1 MTTEPVPPTPSRAD
15 ALGQLRRE
23 RWFAQNAG
31 ETARVAQIDRQI
43 ARLSAAGTATSPTRE
58 TTSAA
63 PAAKETAAAPTTAKK
78 TAARQQT
85 ARTNPKGTRRVRT
98 AR

>member
-1 MTTEPVPPTPSRAD
+1 MSPEPIPPTPSRAD

-43 ARLSAAGTATSPTRE
+43 AQLSAAGTATPPTR
-58 TTSAA
+58 
-63 PAAKETAAAPTTAKK
+63 ETAAAPTTDKK
-78 TAARQQT
+78 IAARQQT